1 MITPTQEDF
10 ETCQEVLEFILK
22 HTVDNEPH
30 ARNYIENIDVFR
42 VYLERGSNIYY
53 LG

>member
-30 ARNYIENIDVFR
+30 ARNYIENIETTLSETSFDESD
-42 VYLERGSNIYY
+42 YS
-53 LG
+53 